1 MREKTVEARLR
12 HGVEKMGGACLKWTS
27 PGQDGV
33 PDRIVILPG
42 RVIFVEMK
50 TETGKL
56 SKVQE
61 YQIDRLRRLKQTVRV
76 LHGADEVKAF
86 LRDLEEGGEA
96 K

>member
-12 HGVEKMGGACLKWTS
+12 HGVEKMGGACFKWTS